1 MKMNLKEVINS
12 DFKEAFKSG
21 DAVAKSVIAMLK
33 SAIKNKEIDNKGVE
47 LSDEQVIDL
56 LSTEIKRRK
65 DSAKQ
70 YRDGGREDLAV
81 SEEGEIAVLQKY
93 MPEQLTKEELEKL
106 VVDAVSESG
115 ASTMQDLGKVM
126 SLLKDKVKGKADGS
140 EVAALVKSKLS

>member
-1 MKMNLKEVINS
+1 MNLKEVINS

>member
-1 MKMNLKEVINS
+1 MNLKEVINS

-126 SLLKDKVKGKADGS
+126 SLLKDKVKGRADGS